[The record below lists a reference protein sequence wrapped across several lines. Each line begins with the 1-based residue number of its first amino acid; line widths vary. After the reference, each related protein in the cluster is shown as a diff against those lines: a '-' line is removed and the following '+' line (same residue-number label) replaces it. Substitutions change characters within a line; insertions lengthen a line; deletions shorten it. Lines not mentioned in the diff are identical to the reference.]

1 MKKRIILIVVL
12 SLIIILWIFGI
23 YKLSSMNNKNSN
35 GKSSNII
42 TVFIEDALDITNKY
56 GITNS
61 HPNEVKLEKASALLN
76 TPLRKVMHAFVYFV
90 LSFLIILMANIIFK
104 NKRFVLSFII
114 TVLLIIALASLDEY
128 HQIFV
133 VGRTGQL
140 KDVLIDSI
148 GGICGIIFY
157 GTYYFIYKLGYKR
170 GIKNEKEHNS

>member
-1 MKKRIILIVVL
+1 MKKRIILITVL
-12 SLIIILWIFGI
+12 SLLIILWIFAI

-35 GKSSNII
+35 GKSSSII

-90 LSFLIILMANIIFK
+90 LSFLIILMVNVIFK
-104 NKRFVLSFII
+104 NKKFVLSFII
-114 TVLLIIALASLDEY
+114 TGLLIILFSSLDEY
-128 HQIFV
+128 HQTFV
-133 VGRTGQL
+133 VGRTGQF

-148 GGICGIIFY
+148 GGMCGIIFY
-157 GTYYFIYKLGYKR
+157 GTYYLVYKLGYKR
-170 GIKNEKEHNS
+170 GVKNE

>member
-1 MKKRIILIVVL
+1 MKKRIILIIVL
-12 SLIIILWIFGI
+12 SLLIILWIFAI

-35 GKSSNII
+35 GKSSSII

-90 LSFLIILMANIIFK
+90 LSFLIILMVNVIFK
-104 NKRFVLSFII
+104 NKKFVLSFII
-114 TVLLIIALASLDEY
+114 TTLLIILFSSLDEY
-128 HQIFV
+128 HQTFV
-133 VGRTGQL
+133 VGRTGQF

-148 GGICGIIFY
+148 GGMCGIIFY
-157 GTYYFIYKLGYKR
+157 GTYYLVYKLGYKR
-170 GIKNEKEHNS
+170 GVKNE

>member
-1 MKKRIILIVVL
+1 MKKRIILIIVL
-12 SLIIILWIFGI
+12 SLLIILWIFAI

-35 GKSSNII
+35 GKSSSII

-90 LSFLIILMANIIFK
+90 LSFLIILMVNVIFK
-104 NKRFVLSFII
+104 NKKFVLSFII
-114 TVLLIIALASLDEY
+114 TGLLIILFSSLDEY
-128 HQIFV
+128 HQTFV
-133 VGRTGQL
+133 VGRTGQF

-148 GGICGIIFY
+148 GGMCGIIFY
-157 GTYYFIYKLGYKR
+157 GTYYLVYKLGYKR
-170 GIKNEKEHNS
+170 GVKYEK

>member
-1 MKKRIILIVVL
+1 MNKKRIITIIVL
-12 SLIIILWIFGI
+12 SLLIILWVFII
-23 YKLSSMNNKNSN
+23 YKLSSMNDKNSN
-35 GKSSNII
+35 GKSSSII
-42 TVFIEDALDITNKY
+42 TIFIEDALDITNKY

-61 HPNEVKLEKASALLN
+61 HPDEVKLEKVGVLLN

-90 LSFLIILMANIIFK
+90 LSFLTILMMNITFK

-128 HQIFV
+128 HQTFV

-157 GTYYFIYKLGYKR
+157 GTYYLVYKLGYKR
-170 GIKNEKEHNS
+170 GVEK